1 MQKVN
6 ARYVYGVSATPRRGD
21 NLEKIIYMLL
31 GPIRHSYTAKERAT
45 EQGIGHYVYP
55 RYTRVID
62 TNESKSDIH
71 SAYSL
76 IGTSTVR
83 NEMILEDTRD
93 CVKMGRTPVILTR
106 YKDQAKYL
114 YDNLQK
120 DADWVFLLYGDNS
133 DKENSEVRRKLK
145 EVPREQSLI
154 LIATG
159 QKIGEGFDYPRLDTL
174 MLAAPVS
181 FGGRLEQYIGR
192 LNRDYEGKKEVV
204 VYDYIDSHI
213 RVFDKMYVKRL
224 RTYKRTGFQPITN
237 GALSKQTTN
246 AIYDSGNYT
255 DAFERDIVEAEK
267 NIIVSSP
274 GLTQNKV
281 ERFVYLVKVR
291 QEAGVKVTVITTEPQ
306 NIRYGN
312 PDFYQHMIH
321 EMQKN
326 GIHVIIRDE
335 VAEHFAIL
343 DDDLVWHGGMN
354 LLGEEDAWDNLMRIK
369 SAKVAAELLEITLKN
384 GENIKKV

>member
-1 MQKVN
+1 MH
-6 ARYVYGVSATPRRGD
+6 
-21 NLEKIIYMLL
+21 IIC
-31 GPIRHSYTAKERAT
+31 HS
-45 EQGIGHYVYP
+45 V
-55 RYTRVID
+55 
-62 TNESKSDIH
+62 
-71 SAYSL
+71 
-76 IGTSTVR
+76 
-83 NEMILEDTRD
+83 
-93 CVKMGRTPVILTR
+93 
-106 YKDQAKYL
+106 
-114 YDNLQK
+114 
-120 DADWVFLLYGDNS
+120 
-133 DKENSEVRRKLK
+133 
-145 EVPREQSLI
+145 
-154 LIATG
+154 
-159 QKIGEGFDYPRLDTL
+159 
-174 MLAAPVS
+174 
-181 FGGRLEQYIGR
+181 
-192 LNRDYEGKKEVV
+192 
-204 VYDYIDSHI
+204 
-213 RVFDKMYVKRL
+213 
-224 RTYKRTGFQPITN
+224 
-237 GALSKQTTN
+237 LSKQTTN

-255 DAFERDIVEAEK
+255 DVFERDIVEAEK

-312 PDFYQHMIH
+312 PDFYQQMIY

-369 SAKVAAELLEITLKN
+369 SAEVAAELLEITLKN